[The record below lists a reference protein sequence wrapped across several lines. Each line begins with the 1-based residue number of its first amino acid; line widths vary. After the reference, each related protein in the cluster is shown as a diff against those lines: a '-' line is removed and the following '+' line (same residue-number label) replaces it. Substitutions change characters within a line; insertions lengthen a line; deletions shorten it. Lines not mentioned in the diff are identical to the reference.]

1 MHRGYY
7 HDLAWCHSR
16 EQSPLPCLRFSR
28 LPTVDVS
35 ADRSLF
41 HVVTKMQ
48 KEENRAVMGLELLW
62 AVCGLKGRG
71 RGHPWGAYEG
81 ASSLTL
87 MPASN

>member
-48 KEENRAVMGLELLW
+48 KEENRAVMSQSC
-62 AVCGLKGRG
+62 CGPCVVLKDEAGATPGGRMRG
-71 RGHPWGAYEG
+71 RQA
-81 ASSLTL
+81 
-87 MPASN
+87 